1 MRDRILRRVG
11 LKQPT
16 KPEERGSPTFY
27 HCASL
32 TRPAGPQT
40 QIGNNKV
47 QLTLGDAGY
56 IPYVCGLRATGMEG
70 DGMRW
75 DVMDE

>member
-1 MRDRILRRVG
+1 M
-11 LKQPT
+11 
-16 KPEERGSPTFY
+16 
-27 HCASL
+27 
-32 TRPAGPQT
+32 
-40 QIGNNKV
+40 

>member
-1 MRDRILRRVG
+1 M
-11 LKQPT
+11 
-16 KPEERGSPTFY
+16 
-27 HCASL
+27 
-32 TRPAGPQT
+32 
-40 QIGNNKV
+40 

-56 IPYVCGLRATGMEG
+56 IPYVSGLRATGMEG